1 MRLAWNLL
9 GNTVRWLRV
18 AAADD
23 RPSKGCAMRNKVLTI
38 LGAALAGMT
47 LAAPAGALVI
57 RDGTADSLYTN
68 LANSYSSVGQ
78 VYGTDSQGAYAAS
91 GVLIAPNWVLT
102 AGHVTSG
109 ATSLEFFLDGGG
121 TNFTRVGGI
130 SANQWYS
137 YPKWNGNLS
146 LGYDIGLFHLS
157 TSESCVSGGTCAV
170 AQRYTGTSELNQVG
184 TEVGFG
190 MTGTGSTG
198 ATTFD
203 GLKRAGENMVD
214 AVYRTSGQ
222 TSRILLADFDSGLS
236 SDNNFG
242 SKSPRALESLIA
254 PGDSGGGLFENI
266 GGINFLVGITSFG
279 WGRLDGNPNSDYG
292 DVGGWTRV
300 SFFNSWIDS
309 VIAGF
314 SSTSLTASAP
324 QASDLRATD
333 VAVDVP
339 EPATLLLLLGALAP
353 MIGFRRRHGRPGR
366 DV

>member
-1 MRLAWNLL
+1 
-9 GNTVRWLRV
+9 
-18 AAADD
+18 
-23 RPSKGCAMRNKVLTI
+23 MRNKVLTI

-78 VYGTDSQGAYAAS
+78 IYGTDSQGAFAAS
-91 GVLIAPNWVLT
+91 GVLIAPGWVLT

-109 ATSLEFFLDGGG
+109 ATSLTFFLDSGG
-121 TNFTRVGGI
+121 TNFTRSGGV
-130 SANQWYS
+130 SASQWYS
-137 YPKWNGNLS
+137 NPRWNGNLS
-146 LGYDIGLFHLS
+146 LGYDIGLIHLG

-170 AQRYTGTSELNQVG
+170 AQRYTGTSELGGVG

-198 ATTFD
+198 ATIWD
-203 GLKRAGENMVD
+203 GLKRAGQNMVD
-214 AVYRTSGQ
+214 ATYRTPGQ
-222 TSRILLADFDSGLS
+222 TSRILLADFDSNLA

-242 SKSPRALESLIA
+242 SKDPLGLESLIA

-279 WGRLDGNPNSDYG
+279 WGRLDGNPDSDYG

-300 SFFNSWIDS
+300 SQFNSWIDS
-309 VIAGF
+309 VIGGF
-314 SSTSLTASAP
+314 SSTSLTASAA
-324 QASDLRATD
+324 QSSGLLATD
-333 VAVDVP
+333 VAVDLAVDVP
-339 EPATLLLLLGALAP
+339 EPATLLILLGALAP
-353 MIGFRRRHGRPGR
+353 MIGVRRRHARHGR